1 MPPASQQAAR
11 ISRSTRSMSLSCV
24 IASEIAFKTASSA
37 DNVAHCCRALDAAAA
52 WRSSCTMAREAR
64 SRSNSGGCT
73 VTAAAGD
80 AGAASTVSSA
90 LIISLR
96 SGVRITN

>member
-1 MPPASQQAAR
+1 
-11 ISRSTRSMSLSCV
+11 MSLSCV

-37 DNVAHCCRALDAAAA
+37 DKRGALLPRARRGGRLPF
-52 WRSSCTMAREAR
+52 ELHHR
-64 SRSNSGGCT
+64 SRGALTLEFRRLHRDRRCGE
-73 VTAAAGD
+73 AGV
-80 AGAASTVSSA
+80 ASTVSSA